1 MGESMNNAKD
11 QKESKVEIA
20 LFEPIDKETVK
31 NQIYEIRG
39 IRVMIDRDIS
49 EYFGVET
56 KVLNRAMKRNIK
68 RFPES
73 FCFQLTAE
81 ECARYQTGTLYTGR
95 GANIKY
101 MPHVYSEQGVAML
114 TSTLHT
120 DRAIAASIQI
130 MEAFVEMS
138 HYIRQNQKLLPQRE
152 LQLLEARQENLEGKV
167 REIKESMV
175 TKSDLSELMLLFDQG
190 VKNEEIL
197 ILDGE
202 PFKADVAY
210 QKIYRRAKKNIIVVD
225 DYLGVKTLQNLT
237 HAKAG
242 VKITVISDNMAGRQ
256 RLRLSELNDFL
267 TEYPGITLQ
276 FVQSGNAV
284 HDRYIVLD
292 YGTKDMKVYHC
303 GASSKDAGNKITTI
317 SRVMDISAYKNTMKL
332 LMNKPQ
338 LVLR

>member
-1 MGESMNNAKD
+1 MNNAKD

-225 DYLGVKTLQNLT
+225 DYLGVKTLQHLT